1 MTLLIFDCDG
11 VLVDS
16 EIIALTMLAAGLTDL
31 GLPHSFEDC
40 RRLFMGKSVKDVLI
54 EIATMLGRPLAPE
67 WGRAMNAALLDRLK
81 EELKPVAGVAEAIDA
96 LPYPR
101 CVASSSQPERIR
113 LSLAVTGLAP
123 LLGDRMFS
131 ATQVENGKPAPD
143 LFLYAAKE
151 CGALSAQTIVI
162 EDSPAGIIAARRAG
176 MKAIGF
182 AGASHADARLAQ
194 ALELAGAARVIEKMG
209 DLPRAVENLVA
220 TTMPQRK
227 QAP

>member
-1 MTLLIFDCDG
+1 
-11 VLVDS
+11 
-16 EIIALTMLAAGLTDL
+16 
-31 GLPHSFEDC
+31 
-40 RRLFMGKSVKDVLI
+40 
-54 EIATMLGRPLAPE
+54 
-67 WGRAMNAALLDRLK
+67 MNALLLDRLK
-81 EELKPVAGVAEAIDA
+81 NDLRPVEGVAAAIAA

-113 LSLAVTGLAP
+113 LSLAVTGLA
-123 LLGDRMFS
+123 LLFGDRIFS

-151 CGALSAQTIVI
+151 CGSPPAQTIVI
-162 EDSPAGIIAARRAG
+162 EDSPAGIIAAHRAG

-194 ALELAGAARVIEKMG
+194 ALELAGAESVIDKMA
-209 DLPRAVENLVA
+209 DLPRAVENLLA
-220 TTMPQRK
+220 ATMPQRK